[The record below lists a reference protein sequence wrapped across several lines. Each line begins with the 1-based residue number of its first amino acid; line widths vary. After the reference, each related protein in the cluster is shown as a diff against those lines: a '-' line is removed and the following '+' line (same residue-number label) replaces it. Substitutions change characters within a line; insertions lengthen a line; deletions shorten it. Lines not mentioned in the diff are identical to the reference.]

1 MAINVKAKC
10 KSPHRSTALDVR
22 ALLGAAAAG
31 QRGVHL
37 ILIVVNGEGGLIL
50 SLQTSADHSSTS
62 PLTA

>member
-22 ALLGAAAAG
+22 ALLVAAAG
-31 QRGVHL
+31 HRGVHL

-50 SLQTSADHSSTS
+50 SLQTSAAHSGTS
-62 PLTA
+62 SVTA